1 MNTEWHAEIE
11 RRAALHAVLADPG
24 RLAVVE
30 LLSLGDHSPSE
41 LSAELGMASNLVA
54 HHVGVLVEHGLVSRR
69 RSEGDRRRTYLH
81 LTPDAAIVP
90 SGWTMPRPRRVLFVC
105 TANSAR
111 SHLAVALWHRT
122 SRITAASA
130 GTHPA
135 AAVAPGALAA
145 AARHDLP
152 LRDAKPRLFSDVRRE
167 GDLVVTVCDHA
178 HEEMGDVADLHWSV
192 PDPVRAADDAAFDA
206 ALEEIARR
214 VDDLAPRLA
223 HT

>member
-1 MNTEWHAEIE
+1 MNTEWQMEIE
-11 RRAALHAVLADPG
+11 RRAARHAVLADPG

-81 LTPDAAIVP
+81 LTPDAAIIP
-90 SGWTMPRPRRVLFVC
+90 SGRTVPRPRRVLFVC

-111 SHLAVALWHRT
+111 SHLAAALWHRT

-135 AAVAPGALAA
+135 ATVAPGALAA
-145 AARHDLP
+145 AARHHLP
-152 LRDAKPRLFSDVRRE
+152 LRDAKPRLFGDVHRD
-167 GDLVVTVCDHA
+167 GDLVVTVCDNA
-178 HEEMGDVADLHWSV
+178 HEEMSGVADLHWSV
-192 PDPVRAADDAAFDA
+192 PDPVAANEDAAFDA

-223 HT
+223 PA

>member
-1 MNTEWHAEIE
+1 MNTEWQAEIE
-11 RRAALHAVLADPG
+11 RRAALHAVLSDPG

-30 LLSLGDHSPSE
+30 LLSLGDRAPSE

-111 SHLAVALWHRT
+111 SHLAAALWHRT
-122 SRITAASA
+122 SRISAASA

-135 AAVAPGALAA
+135 GAVAPGALAA
-145 AARHDLP
+145 AARHHLP
-152 LRDAKPRLFSDVRRE
+152 LRDAKPRLLSDVRRD
-167 GDLVVTVCDHA
+167 GDLVVTVCDNA
-178 HEEMGDVADLHWSV
+178 HEEIGDVADLHWSV
-192 PDPVRAADDAAFDA
+192 PDPVPAASDEAFDA

-214 VDDLAPRLA
+214 VDDLAPRIA
-223 HT
+223 HA

>member
-1 MNTEWHAEIE
+1 MNTEWQAEIE
-11 RRAALHAVLADPG
+11 RRATLHAVLSDPG

-54 HHVGVLVEHGLVSRR
+54 HHVGVLVDHGLVSRR

-81 LTPDAAIVP
+81 LTANAAMVP

-111 SHLAVALWHRT
+111 SHLAAALWHRA
-122 SRITAASA
+122 SPITATSA

-135 AAVAPGALAA
+135 TAVAAGALAA

-152 LRDAKPRLFSDVRRE
+152 LPNVKPRPFNDVRRDD
-167 GDLVVTVCDHA
+167 DLVVTVCDNA
-178 HEEMGDVADLHWSV
+178 HEEMGTVADVHWSV
-192 PDPVRAADDAAFDA
+192 PDPVPAADDAAFDA
-206 ALEEIARR
+206 AFEEIARR
-214 VDDLAPRLA
+214 VEDLAPRIA
-223 HT
+223 HA

>member
-1 MNTEWHAEIE
+1 MNTEWQAEIE
-11 RRAALHAVLADPG
+11 RRAALHAVLSDPG

-30 LLSLGDHSPSE
+30 LLSLGDRSPSE
-41 LSAELGMASNLVA
+41 LSADLGMASNLVA
-54 HHVGVLVEHGLVSRR
+54 HHVGVLVGHGLVSRR

-111 SHLAVALWHRT
+111 SHLAAALWHRT

-130 GTHPA
+130 GTRPA

-152 LRDAKPRLFSDVRRE
+152 LPDVKPRLFSDVRRE
-167 GDLVVTVCDHA
+167 GDLVVTVCDNA
-178 HEEMGDVADLHWSV
+178 HEEIGAAADLHWSV
-192 PDPVRAADDAAFDA
+192 PDPVATADDAAFDA
-206 ALEEIARR
+206 AFEEIARR
-214 VDDLAPRLA
+214 VEDLAPRIA
-223 HT
+223 RA

>member
-1 MNTEWHAEIE
+1 MNTEWNAEIE
-11 RRAALHAVLADPG
+11 RRAALHAVLSDPG

-111 SHLAVALWHRT
+111 SHLAAALWHRS
-122 SRITAASA
+122 SRIAAASA

-135 AAVAPGALAA
+135 PAVAPGALAA

-152 LRDAKPRLFSDVRRE
+152 LPDVKPRLFSDVRRD
-167 GDLVVTVCDHA
+167 GDLVVTVCDNA
-178 HEEMGDVADLHWSV
+178 HEEMGTAADLHWSV
-192 PDPVRAADDAAFDA
+192 PDPVPAADDAAFDA
-206 ALEEIARR
+206 AFEEIARR
-214 VDDLAPRLA
+214 VDDLAPRIA
-223 HT
+223 HA